1 MLLNDMQIYALAETG
16 MIQPFIHENVRHTDH
31 QGKVISY
38 GLTSF
43 GYDLRVR
50 SRFLVFS
57 NLNTSIIDP
66 KNMDESALIPVEAK
80 DGYVIIPP
88 NSFALAES
96 VEVFS
101 IPENILG
108 VVYGKSTY
116 ARCGIITN
124 VTPLEPGWTGTVTL
138 EISNTTPLP
147 AKIYADEGLCQVLFM
162 QGDRPRSTYADKKG
176 KYQGQKG
183 ITLPLV

>member
-1 MLLNDMQIYALAETG
+1 MLLNDNQIRELAKAG
-16 MIQPFIHENVRHTDH
+16 MIDPFVEDNVRFTDR
-31 QGKVISY
+31 GAVISY

-43 GYDLRVR
+43 GYDLRVGDE
-50 SRFLVFS
+50 FLIFS
-57 NLNTSIIDP
+57 NLHTTIVDP
-66 KNMDESALIPVEAK
+66 KKMDAEALVKVRAK
-80 DGYVIIPP
+80 DGYILIPP

-96 VEVFS
+96 VETFH

-124 VTPLEPGWTGTVTL
+124 VTPLEPGWSGTVTL

-147 AKIYADEGLCQVLFM
+147 AKIYAGEGLCQVLFM
-162 QGDRPRSTYADKKG
+162 QGERPNRTYADKNG
-176 KYQGQKG
+176 KYQDQKG
-183 ITLPLV
+183 ITLPKV